1 MTTPLSAALEDYLG
15 VILRLQQERRVA
27 RVRDIADQSNVAK
40 SAVTAALKTLSAKG
54 LVNYE
59 PYEPVTLTSEGAEQ
73 AEYILLRRRLL
84 EDFLTS
90 VLALEPV
97 RAAAA
102 AGDMEH
108 AVDREAMERFVCFLA
123 FVNQQHEGRT
133 SWLAEFRSFVAGG
146 TDNAACRACIQA
158 HLERLRSSGGSRAN

>member
-1 MTTPLSAALEDYLG
+1 MTAPLSAALEDYLG
-15 VILRLQQERRVA
+15 VIFRLQQHRRVA
-27 RVRDIADQSNVAK
+27 RVRDIALDCGVAK
-40 SAVTAALKTLSAKG
+40 SAVTAALKTLADRQ

-59 PYEPVTLTSEGAEQ
+59 PYEPVTLTGEGVEQ

-90 VLALEPV
+90 VLALDPD

-108 AVDREAMERFVCFLA
+108 TVDREALERFVCFLA
-123 FVNQQHEGRT
+123 FVNEQREGRP
-133 SWLAEFRSFVAGG
+133 SWLAEFRSFVDGG
-146 TDNAACRACIQA
+146 PDNPACRACLEG
-158 HLERLRSSGGSRAN
+158 HLERLRAGGA